1 MGNAVALAAENRE
14 LKSQLNLMWEAM
26 RSIEQR
32 FSSLESNLNS
42 QIRDLKNENADLR
55 ALVHQKLG

>member
-1 MGNAVALAAENRE
+1 MALAAENRE